1 MKEYK
6 IYAVNKVRVVKGLD
20 RAMEYAE
27 RESRVGY
34 RVSVF
39 DGNAKIAT
47 YQGGEKIF

>member
-6 IYAVNKVRVVKGLD
+6 IYGVSKSWNVKGLK
-20 RAMEYAE
+20 RAMEYAK